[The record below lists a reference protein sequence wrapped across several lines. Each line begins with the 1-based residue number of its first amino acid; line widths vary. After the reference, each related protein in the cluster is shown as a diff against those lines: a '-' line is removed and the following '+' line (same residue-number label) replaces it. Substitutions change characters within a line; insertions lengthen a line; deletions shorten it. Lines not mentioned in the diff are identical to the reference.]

1 MAHESTGQVQ
11 APTVSVAAA
20 TRFQK
25 HWLVILAGVLVSI
38 MAFRLAWR
46 AEQRG
51 DEAEIDRQVAVYLG
65 SLNQQRIGVEDV
77 LRTLRALFFHNPGL
91 SRGQFRDALSDLV
104 IRTKGVQVFGWAPR
118 VSLAGRDSFEARVR
132 GEGFPDFQIL
142 EGDIIH
148 PESDQPTRAA
158 DRPEYLPVEFGDAA
172 AVNESVLGYD
182 LLSVPA
188 LKEMLDRARDEQ
200 DVMASAP
207 LEMPYAGKVVWGI
220 MAAVPVYRP
229 SLRPASVQ
237 ERRAEFQGCVL
248 AQIVFKAF
256 MDSIA
261 ERVTQLDLDLILTA
275 NEPGAREPGKEVVLY
290 ARATRDGGRTLED
303 ITLEQMRRSI
313 HVERSLEIGGLNWKF
328 FFRRGRN
335 WSHWPQLYAPLVI
348 LLGGLFMT
356 AMAARRLIR
365 ISRQTAVVE
374 GLVHQRTNQLAEA
387 NSRLKA
393 EIGERVEA
401 ENALSYERN
410 LLRTLLDRLPDAVF
424 LMNRAGCY
432 IMLNDVHRRLLRLEQ
447 RDDALGRPVRE
458 VGPTR
463 LAEALDEGRERVANT
478 GETELSRDIPPLP
491 GDPGPELF
499 LNVSRLPLRQADG
512 TVDRLVVLVRD
523 VTSARKA
530 EADRQEFDRH
540 LQDTQKLESL
550 GLIAGGVAHDFNNL
564 LTVVNCNVS
573 LARMDIPADS
583 PIAPFLEQIDQ
594 TVVRAADLCRQMLA
608 YAGKGQIVV
617 RLFDLSRV
625 AQETIDLIRL
635 SVSKKAVVDLH
646 LATGLPAIS
655 GDTTQ
660 IRQILLNL
668 AINASEALGEG
679 EGVIRIS
686 TSLLRA
692 DRKFLADAILSAD
705 LSEGEYVCLEVSDN
719 GSGMAPETLRH
730 IFDPF
735 FTTKFLG
742 RGLGLA
748 AVLGIVR
755 SHNGA
760 VHVASELGKG
770 TTFRLLLPR
779 ATGPAEAAASPASAE
794 APWQGEGTLLV
805 VDDEAPVRAITAALL
820 ERKGF
825 TVVFAVDGRDGADR
839 FAATPD
845 HFRGVLLDLTMPHL
859 NGEEALQEIRR
870 LRPKTPVL
878 LMSGFSSHEAENQFA
893 GLGLSGFLRKPFGAE
908 QLWTAVRAML
918 ERT

>member
-1 MAHESTGQVQ
+1 
-11 APTVSVAAA
+11 
-20 TRFQK
+20 
-25 HWLVILAGVLVSI
+25 
-38 MAFRLAWR
+38 MAFHLAWR
-46 AEQRG
+46 AERRG
-51 DEAEIDRQVAVYLG
+51 DEAEVDRQVAVFLG
-65 SLNQQRIGVEDV
+65 SLNQQRMGVEDV

-91 SRGQFRDALSDLV
+91 SRAQFRDALSDLV
-104 IRTKGVQVFGWAPR
+104 IRTRGVQVFGWAPR
-118 VSLAGRDSFEARVR
+118 VSLAGRDSFEVRVR

-142 EGDIIH
+142 EGDIVH
-148 PESDQPTRAA
+148 PEDGGPTRAA

-172 AVNESVLGYD
+172 VVNESVLGYD
-182 LLSVPA
+182 LLSVPE

-200 DVMASAP
+200 DVMVSAP
-207 LEMPYAGKVVWGI
+207 LEMPYAGKVMWGI

-229 SLRPASVQ
+229 SLRPATVQ
-237 ERRAEFQGCVL
+237 QRRAEFQGCVL
-248 AQIVFKAF
+248 AQIVFQAF

-261 ERVTQLDLDLILTA
+261 ERVAELDLDLILTA
-275 NEPGAREPGKEVVLY
+275 NEPSAREPGKEVVLY
-290 ARATRDGGRTLED
+290 ARATRDGGKTLD
-303 ITLEQMRRSI
+303 HITLEQMRRSFY
-313 HVERSLEIGGLNWKF
+313 VERSLEIGGLNWKF
-328 FFRRGRN
+328 FFRRGHN
-335 WSHWPQLYAPLVI
+335 WNHWPQLYAPSVI
-348 LLGGLFMT
+348 LLSGLLMT

-365 ISRQTAVVE
+365 ISRQTVVVE

-432 IMLNDVHRRLLRLEQ
+432 IMLNDEHRRLLRLDQ

-458 VGPTR
+458 VGPPR

-491 GDPGPELF
+491 GDPGPDLF
-499 LNVSRLPLRQADG
+499 LNISRVPLRQADG

-530 EADRQEFDRH
+530 EAERQEFDRR

-564 LTVVNCNVS
+564 LTVVKGNVS
-573 LARMDIPADS
+573 LARMDIPDDS
-583 PIAPFLEQIDQ
+583 PIAPYLEEIDQ

-608 YAGKGQIVV
+608 YAGKGRFVV
-617 RLFDLSRV
+617 RLFDLSTV

-679 EGVIRIS
+679 GGVIRIS

-692 DRKFLADAILSAD
+692 DRKFLADAILGAD
-705 LSEGEYVCLEVSDN
+705 LSEGEYVCLAVSDN
-719 GSGMAPETLRH
+719 GSGMAPETLKH

-755 SHNGA
+755 SHKGA
-760 VHVASELGKG
+760 VHVASEPGKG
-770 TTFRLLLPR
+770 ATFTLLLPC
-779 ATGPAEAAASPASAE
+779 ATGPAELAAGPASAE
-794 APWQGEGTLLV
+794 SSWRGEGALLV
-805 VDDEAPVRAITAALL
+805 VEDEASVRAVTAGLL

-825 TVVFAVDGRDGADR
+825 TVVLAADGRDGADR
-839 FAATPD
+839 FAAAPD
-845 HFRGVLLDLTMPHL
+845 QFRAVLLDLTMPHL
-859 NGEEALQEIRR
+859 NGEEALHEIRR
-870 LRPKTPVL
+870 LHPKIPVL
-878 LMSGFSSHEAENQFA
+878 LMSGFSSHEAENRFA
-893 GLGLSGFLRKPFGAE
+893 GLDLNGFLQKPFGAE
-908 QLWTAVRAML
+908 QLLTAVRAML